1 MARILDLGFYAEHFE
16 TLLRLVFAAGIAFL
30 LASIF
35 IGAGS
40 EIIVGDAIE
49 YFEYARAV
57 AVEGRLPT
65 HHIKYP
71 LGVSLVA
78 FITYWPS
85 VLLGKLFVLVGAVPP
100 TSRLATGWSMWQ
112 QLAFCIPSLVL
123 AFIAVRANVGMM
135 VRLGFSARI
144 VKPMVLFWLI
154 ATNIGFHIFRVP
166 FTSETLTYST
176 LSLFYWMLV
185 KWFYQTPSER
195 AEPTAVSRAEWAS
208 RAAVAGLMLGLAGA
222 VRQQNIL
229 HCFAVPLL
237 LWTQRS
243 WLFGSSRSSQ
253 MGESL
258 RILSVVAITSAV
270 LFVLPWIAWYITDGK
285 LTLFSYGD
293 EHFNWLSPK
302 PLDALF
308 HPGYHGLFVWHPA
321 FAAATVGLV
330 LFIRKHRDLAATWMV
345 PILIQYY
352 LISAWFWLSYG
363 ASIGH
368 RGFLPVFPLLLAGW
382 VAACDWLDRRG
393 FSGQAVAVA
402 LLLTIANGVV
412 TAMLLTGVLDPLG
425 LPPTP

>member
-1 MARILDLGFYAEHFE
+1 MGRVLDLDFYAEHFDK
-16 TLLRLVFAAGIAFL
+16 LLRVIFAAGIAFL
-30 LASIF
+30 LVSIF

-85 VLLGKLFVLVGAVPP
+85 VLLGKLLVLLGVVSPS
-100 TSRLATGWSMWQ
+100 SRWATGWSMWQ
-112 QLAFCIPSLVL
+112 QLAFCIPSLLL
-123 AFIAVRANVGMM
+123 AFVAVRANVGMM
-135 VRLGFSARI
+135 VRLGFDARI

-154 ATNIGFHIFRVP
+154 ATNIAFHIFRVP

-185 KWFYQTPSER
+185 RWFYRMPSER
-195 AEPTAVSRAEWAS
+195 SESSAVSGAVWAR
-208 RAAVAGLMLGLAGA
+208 RAAAAGLMLGLSGA

-237 LWTQRS
+237 LWTQRA
-243 WLFGSSRSSQ
+243 WLFGASSSKQLR
-253 MGESL
+253 ESL
-258 RILSVVAITSAV
+258 RILSVAAVASAV
-270 LFVLPWIAWYITDGK
+270 LFVLPWIAWYVSDGK
-285 LTLFSYGD
+285 LTFFSYGD

-302 PLDALF
+302 PFDALF

-321 FAAATVGLV
+321 FAAATIGLLV
-330 LFIRKHRDLAATWMV
+330 FLRRHRDLAGTWVV

-352 LISAWFWLSYG
+352 LISAWYWLSYG

-382 VAACDWLDRRG
+382 VGACDWLDRRG
-393 FSGQAVAVA
+393 LSRQAVAVA

-412 TAMLLTGVLDPLG
+412 TAMLLTGRLDPLG